1 MDNVQGESLYTPRR
15 VQKCL
20 FGSGGSSRKKKVYK
34 TRKADT
40 LSGDESDLGPMSP
53 LELSDQSPSSCSSSP
68 NVSLLSP
75 NITPQKLFISFDMH
89 ASWDQVPQSV
99 CKKPL
104 GDHTRMSLKKAI
116 QAVKHSAQK
125 EILPDSPTSL
135 SNSPLNSSNKQTQN
149 QTEIKDETVQE
160 TSPRQFGKELQNNII
175 ETPRKSESPEDKLI
189 TPLTSENKMIL
200 LPRLHRRKSINLLD
214 MIENS
219 PERKKN
225 TLKRHRVEELENT
238 ATKLLKIDE
247 NHSVPKVRAALF
259 QEKDYELKLKTI
271 TLSAKTFYSVSET
284 KKDCKLISKLVAQKY
299 QRKSFTG
306 HTSQHRR
313 SLKRHTT
320 EGINAGV
327 SHNIKK
333 PKSKSNL
340 NTTNND
346 NTQNTMNVEE
356 DLLKNED
363 VEREVPEISIE
374 RTPSPDIDPNKRF
387 FKIKR
392 SSKRNSSAVVTINKN
407 VKLKVAADGKI
418 VLNERNY
425 QSIRQPHKKPKLADI
440 SFDATDLLVDE
451 PELEATIEQNKVAN
465 ILKMLEDD
473 WADDDYDTM
482 KILHNAKF
490 GHISPLKPVAIL
502 NDVTMSPAS
511 ELSNMTSTMNIKD
524 ISTPMV
530 ENSSL
535 NNNKNSVNENIS
547 EEKYYPL
554 FTKGYS
560 ANKMLNESNKKS
572 TKENIN
578 WQLSAKLNGNDKQYL
593 LDAGQKNFGAT
604 QCTECGVVYQVGDPE
619 DENAHLNY
627 HNNRG
632 SLKFPGWKTERVIME
647 DSFTSSRVILV
658 EPSNPKLCW
667 KKVTQIL
674 AYVDRDLGLVD
685 TKLSDYEQKK
695 VYLYIKEKA
704 IIGVLVAE
712 HIMSAHRMIPELLEL
727 DCCTAESSPAKCGI
741 NVVWTDLNHRR
752 QGIATKLVDI
762 LRAQFYFGY
771 VMSLDDIAFSIPT
784 PSGKIFAEKY
794 TKTRNFKVYN

>member
-53 LELSDQSPSSCSSSP
+53 LEL
-68 NVSLLSP
+68 
-75 NITPQKLFISFDMH
+75 T
-89 ASWDQVPQSV
+89 
-99 CKKPL
+99 
-104 GDHTRMSLKKAI
+104 
-116 QAVKHSAQK
+116 VKHSAQK

-560 ANKMLNESNKKS
+560 ANKMLKQVNHLIESNKKS